1 MQTKENI
8 NANEGKEKMKN
19 NLKNNSKKKVETR

>member
-8 NANEGKEKMKN
+8 NANEKEKMKEI
-19 NLKNNSKKKVETR
+19 LKKNSKKKVETR